1 MLVKSLVGLCHFFF
15 FFQMQSLPNALKLG
29 KFFAHDKYCDFTI
42 LLAIGAPE
50 VHYISGALQF
60 LRISYATLRT

>member
-1 MLVKSLVGLCHFFF
+1 MPFF

-29 KFFAHDKYCDFTI
+29 KFSAHDKYCDFTI
-42 LLAIGAPE
+42 LLAIGAYILYIPE